1 MGKMSGRYAIYQ
13 WQIGKGR
20 RGGGFYWDLYMKTG
34 SLIEAEDVRESL
46 ESEGRQT
53 EIVDL
58 LEEASERMAP
68 YVG

>member
-1 MGKMSGRYAIYQ
+1 
-13 WQIGKGR
+13 
-20 RGGGFYWDLYMKTG
+20 MKTG